1 MGNTRLMAR
10 AVQVALAVALLSF
23 GAGCKKQDTQLAATA
38 PAMPTDQQMAADI
51 ASKINAEGALS
62 GQSIQSSV
70 ENGQATLTGTV
81 TDEASRTLAS
91 RDAASVNGV
100 KTVINNL
107 VVVPVQT
114 AAAPP
119 PPPPLPVAPKKAVDR
134 KPIPVKPAPLPPP
147 PPPAVQETA
156 KIVPPPPPPPP
167 PKPVTKTVTVASGTT
182 IPIRMTD
189 SLETGKVEAND
200 VFHATLA
207 ADLIADG
214 VVAVPRGANVLGR
227 VVEAKD
233 ATHYAGSSA
242 LTLELTQIKAH
253 GQTFHLVTDPYA
265 QQGKGRGANTA
276 KKVGGGAAI
285 GAVIGALAGGGKG
298 AAIGAAAGGGVGA
311 GANTITKG
319 EQVKIAPET
328 LINFRLQSPISV
340 TVTMRSNQDG
350 PVKSY
355 YSGDA
360 PAPDPTLQ
368 QR

>member
-1 MGNTRLMAR
+1 MGNTRMMAR
-10 AVQVALAVALLSF
+10 VLQVALAATLLSF
-23 GAGCKKQDTQLAATA
+23 GAGCKKQDTQPAAGA

-91 RDAASVNGV
+91 RDAATVNGV

-107 VVVPVQT
+107 VVVPTQ
-114 AAAPP
+114 AAVVAP
-119 PPPPLPVAPKKAVDR
+119 PPPPLPVAPTKAVER
-134 KPIPVKPAPLPPP
+134 KPAPVKNAAPPP
-147 PPPAVQETA
+147 QPQVVQETA
-156 KIVPPPPPPPP
+156 KIAPPPPPPPP
-167 PKPVTKTVTVASGTT
+167 PKSVTKTVTVASGTP

-189 SLETGKVEAND
+189 SLETGQIQAND

-207 ADLIADG
+207 TDLTADG
-214 VVAVPRGANVLGR
+214 MVAIPRGASVLGR

-242 LTLELTQIKAH
+242 LTLELTQINSH
-253 GQTFHLVTDPYA
+253 GQTFHLITDPYA
-265 QQGKGRGANTA
+265 QEGKGRGANTA

-285 GAVIGALAGGGKG
+285 GALIGALAGGGKG

-319 EQVKIAPET
+319 EQVKIPSET

-340 TVTMRSNQDG
+340 TVTTHANQDAM
-350 PVKSY
+350 KSY
-355 YSGDA
+355 DSGDA
-360 PAPDPTLQ
+360 PAAEPTLQ